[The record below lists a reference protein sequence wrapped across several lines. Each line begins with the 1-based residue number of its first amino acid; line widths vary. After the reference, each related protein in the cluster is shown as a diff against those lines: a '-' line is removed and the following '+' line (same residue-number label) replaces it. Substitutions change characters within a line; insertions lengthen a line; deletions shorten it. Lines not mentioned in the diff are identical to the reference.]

1 MVGSADRRREKVVAL
16 PGSLARSRGTRGR
29 AQWCR
34 PRRLRLPRRRPAALQ
49 QDQRWRGPV
58 CGLGPAAPDT
68 VPHRSPAPEAPALPS
83 PCPRRLEMLELRRA
97 GRRSRPVTGGKRH
110 SFIEK
115 EQLGPA
121 APAHQ
126 LPAASLIVE
135 DTNEPRLGR
144 PAPAKQRFGCGVVD
158 DPAVAGVKA
167 SLRDRDDIA
176 KRGHP
181 VLQRSP
187 ISSSSSREGFSG
199 CRLPVCPHVLR
210 DQQRAA
216 GADLA
221 SIRQNL
227 PRRPSPA
234 ALSQPSTI
242 STATQ
247 SGCPAATARRA
258 PCGRQKAARAVA
270 KRRSSMATGS
280 ASKRTVL
287 TEESC
292 QTGTPASPRSQ

>member
-144 PAPAKQRFGCGVVD
+144 PAPTKQRFGCGVVD
-158 DPAVAGVKA
+158 DPAVTGVKP
-167 SLRDRDDIA
+167 SQRDRDDIA
-176 KRGHP
+176 KRRHP
-181 VLQRSP
+181 VLQRSR
-187 ISSSSSREGFSG
+187 IATHSSRDDRGAH
-199 CRLPVCPHVLR
+199 RLLPMLSEIN
-210 DQQRAA
+210 DSAA
-216 GADLA
+216 GAGPAPVRHSVTRL
-221 SIRQNL
+221 
-227 PRRPSPA
+227 SPA
-234 ALSQPSTI
+234 APNAPSAIQCDPKRLSRR
-242 STATQ
+242 A
-247 SGCPAATARRA
+247 ARRA
-258 PCGRQKAARAVA
+258 PAVDGNWLETPP
-270 KRRSSMATGS
+270 KPLKVSDRHPGTLRRNMRLRRPCRRG
-280 ASKRTVL
+280 
-287 TEESC
+287 
-292 QTGTPASPRSQ
+292 